1 MKNVVKKS
9 MNVILSLALILTL
22 NAAVV
27 IPAVQT
33 GDFGISPMSDIEMET
48 EFYI

>member
-33 GDFGISPMSDIEMET
+33 GDSGISPMSDDLPIL